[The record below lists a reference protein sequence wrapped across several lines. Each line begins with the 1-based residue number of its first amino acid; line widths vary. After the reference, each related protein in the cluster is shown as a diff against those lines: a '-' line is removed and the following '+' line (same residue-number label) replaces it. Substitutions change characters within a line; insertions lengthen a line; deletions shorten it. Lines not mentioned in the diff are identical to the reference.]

1 MKKLY
6 TCFLLM
12 IFMIS
17 AFSFTSEAISKPE
30 ITSKPSLIN
39 NENKEIIDTDVINK
53 SDKIKMVN
61 DKLSS
66 KIIEGNNVFLYC
78 TLDNNDCIFII
89 DNIIPSLEK
98 KYKLDNL
105 NVNFI
110 DIGFLGED
118 FSKATLKREWS
129 LETIPT
135 LQLINYSEGNKNII
149 NSLTWSKDNPVTINN
164 VENWLLDV
172 GHLEPLTVTPKGDA
186 IEKPLK

>member
-6 TCFLLM
+6 TCFLLI
-12 IFMIS
+12 IFMMS

-30 ITSKPSLIN
+30 IPSKPSLVN
-39 NENKEIIDTDVINK
+39 NESKDVIDTNVINK

-61 DKLSS
+61 DNLSS
-66 KIIEGNNVFLYC
+66 MIEEGNNVFLYC
-78 TLDNNDCIFII
+78 TLDNNDCIFIL

-105 NVNFI
+105 KVKFI

-129 LETIPT
+129 LQTIPT